1 MGYSVPRYKR
11 GTSERLANALVA
23 LFVHSMSIDRES
35 TRNSRQGDIETHFFF
50 FAAIIEFQVKE
61 LKSGEFFFLLLQGLK
76 VVSKRPI
83 KQEVK
88 SPAQISIKP
97 LPQILKN

>member
-23 LFVHSMSIDRES
+23 LFVHSMSIVRES

-50 FAAIIEFQVKE
+50 FCSHNRVSSEGVEEWGI
-61 LKSGEFFFLLLQGLK
+61 FLFTFT
-76 VVSKRPI
+76 RT
-83 KQEVK
+83 
-88 SPAQISIKP
+88 
-97 LPQILKN
+97 

>member
-23 LFVHSMSIDRES
+23 LFVHSMSIVRES